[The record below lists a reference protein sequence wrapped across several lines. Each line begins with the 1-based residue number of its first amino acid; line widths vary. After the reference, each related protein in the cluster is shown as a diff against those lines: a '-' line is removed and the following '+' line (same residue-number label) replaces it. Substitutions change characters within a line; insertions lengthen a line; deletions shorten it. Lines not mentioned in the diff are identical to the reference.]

1 MEMNFMI
8 LAVAALVPLL
18 VGFVWY
24 HPKLFGTAWMS
35 AAKLTE
41 DDTRGFNMVKVFSL
55 TYVLSFLAAMLVQS
69 MVIHQYAIY
78 SLLLNEPGF
87 GEPGSEVMLFIDS
100 VMEKYG
106 NNFRTFGHGAIHGV
120 ITGIFFIMPVLA
132 INAMFERK
140 GFKYIAINTGFWTVS
155 LVLMGGIICAF
166 A

>member
-1 MEMNFMI
+1 
-8 LAVAALVPLL
+8 
-18 VGFVWY
+18 
-24 HPKLFGTAWMS
+24 
-35 AAKLTE
+35 
-41 DDTRGFNMVKVFSL
+41 
-55 TYVLSFLAAMLVQS
+55 
-69 MVIHQYAIY
+69 
-78 SLLLNEPGF
+78 
-87 GEPGSEVMLFIDS
+87 MLFIDS

>member
-87 GEPGSEVMLFIDS
+87 GEPDL
-100 VMEKYG
+100 
-106 NNFRTFGHGAIHGV
+106 R
-120 ITGIFFIMPVLA
+120 
-132 INAMFERK
+132 
-140 GFKYIAINTGFWTVS
+140 
-155 LVLMGGIICAF
+155 
-166 A
+166 